1 MKQTWFCTC
10 GTLHILRERTDG
22 VMLYDA
28 AVSVDERRMCPH
40 LEEQAELVRE
50 VLADAK
56 IDMERVVEARGQSNL
71 HRH

>member
-1 MKQTWFCTC
+1 MHEADVV
-10 GTLHILRERTDG
+10 LHVRDIAHPAREDRWC
-22 VMLYDA
+22 DA

-56 IDMERVVEARGQSNL
+56 IHMERVVEARGQSNL